1 MRDRNA
7 AFESQQHQSRIG
19 GQVQRLEAVDFF
31 NALTGPE
38 LLEKTEAL
46 LPEHREREYPPT
58 VALAMF
64 LKQALSQDR
73 SCQRAVNGWIAQ
85 CAAEGLKAP
94 SARTGRLL
102 PGAPSRADTDGHGSH
117 A

>member
-1 MRDRNA
+1 MRDRSA
-7 AFESQQHQSRIG
+7 AFRSRQQQSRIEG
-19 GQVQRLEAVDFF
+19 RAQRLEVVDFF

-38 LLEKTEAL
+38 LLERTEAL
-46 LPEHREREYPPT
+46 LPQHREREYPPT
-58 VALAMF
+58 VVLAMF